1 MFLWNFKEE
10 EKNRHWMAWTEVCCP
25 KEKGILGFWSLFDMY
40 QALYA
45 KLWWNFQTKKSLQ
58 AKFMW
63 ITYVKRIDLKL
74 MNGEEV
80 HKFGIT

>member
-45 KLWWNFQTKKSLQ
+45 KLWWNFQTKKSL
-58 AKFMW
+58 
-63 ITYVKRIDLKL
+63 
-74 MNGEEV
+74 
-80 HKFGIT
+80 